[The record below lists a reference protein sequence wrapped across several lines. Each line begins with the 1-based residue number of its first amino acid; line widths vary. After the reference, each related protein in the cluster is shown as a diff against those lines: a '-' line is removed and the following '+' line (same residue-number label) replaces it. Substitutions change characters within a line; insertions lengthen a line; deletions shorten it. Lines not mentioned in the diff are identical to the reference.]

1 MFRNYLKTAWRVIV
15 RNKTFSAINVL
26 GLALGIACSLLIALW
41 VSHERS
47 IDNFHAN
54 NELLFQVYER
64 NQYDGKTEGSYPT
77 QGLLAEELKKTIPEI
92 EYASGYEYASAPGTQ
107 STFEAGTKINKAN
120 GAFAG
125 EDFFKM
131 FSYPILQGN
140 PQTALTANESV
151 AISRKMAE
159 QFFGSP
165 AAAIGKTMRFE
176 NKEDLVVTA
185 VFENNSDKSSLQ
197 FDFLRSWTAFVKQN
211 DWVHNWGNTDP
222 QTFVQLRKD
231 ADANRV
237 EAKIKDFIYRYQ
249 QRDKSFVIE
258 LGLQPYGERYL
269 HSTFKEGKPDG
280 GRIEYVRL
288 FSLVAIFILLIAC
301 INFMNLATARSAV
314 RAKEV
319 GVRKVIG
326 ANVSSLT
333 WQFIGEAMLL
343 CFVSSLV
350 AVLVAALCLPAF
362 NSLSGKVLNLPFSQP
377 AFWVALL
384 ILIVVTGLIAGS
396 YPALFLSSL
405 NPVKVLKTGLR
416 FGRGAVLFRKGL
428 VVFQFALSVILIVGM
443 VVIYRQMDYVQSKN
457 LGYDRDNLL
466 YIPIEGDLIKNYNVF
481 KQEASKIPGVQSIS
495 KMRNSPTVIEHHT
508 TSIDWEGK
516 DPNLSVSFADAVVGY
531 DFAKTMRLKLKEGR
545 DFSETFGRDSA
556 SFLLNETA
564 VAKIGYKDPVGKT
577 VSWGNRKGVIV
588 GVLQDFH
595 FNSLHQAI
603 DPLIVRL
610 DENWGWGTI
619 LVRIK
624 GSETKAALASLQN
637 LCKSINPKF
646 PFTYSFSDEEFSRLY
661 TSEQTVSSLSN
672 WAAFLGIF
680 ISCLGL
686 FGLAMFTASQ
696 RTKEIVVRKVLG
708 ASVSNIAALL
718 VTNFLKPVFIAIV
731 IAIPVARYFMKNWLE
746 GFAYRIDIGWWVF
759 ALAGLLAI
767 VIALLTVA
775 FQAIKSAVANPVK
788 SLRTE

>member
-15 RNKTFSAINVL
+15 RNKTFSTINVL

-54 NELLFQVYER
+54 NATLYQVYER
-64 NQYDGKTEGSYPT
+64 NHYDGKTEASYPT
-77 QGLLAEELKKTIPEI
+77 QGLLAEELKKTIPEVQ
-92 EYASGYEYASAPGTQ
+92 YASGYEYASAPGTQ

-131 FSYPILQGN
+131 FSYPLLQGTTQN
-140 PQTALTANESV
+140 ALNNYESV
-151 AISRKMAE
+151 AISRKMAQ
-159 QFFGSP
+159 QFFGTV

-185 VFENNSDKSSLQ
+185 VFENVSDKSSVQ

-222 QTFVQLRKD
+222 QSFVQLRKD
-231 ADANRV
+231 AKAERV

-249 QRDKSFVIE
+249 QRDKSFVVE
-258 LGLQPYGERYL
+258 LGLQPYGDRYL
-269 HSTFKEGKPDG
+269 HSTFNQGKPDG

-319 GVRKVIG
+319 GVRKVTG
-326 ANVSSLT
+326 ANMSSLT

-343 CFVSSLV
+343 CFIASLV
-350 AVLVAALCLPAF
+350 ALALAALCLPAF
-362 NSLSGKVLNLPFSQP
+362 NSLSGKNLSLPLSQP
-377 AFWVALL
+377 IFWAALITL
-384 ILIVVTGLIAGS
+384 IIVSGFVAGS

-416 FGRGAVLFRKGL
+416 FGRGAILFRRGL

-457 LGYDRDNLL
+457 LGYDRENLL
-466 YIPIEGDLIKNYNVF
+466 YIPIEGDLIKNYSVF
-481 KQEASKIPGVQSIS
+481 KQQASQIPGVQSIS

-508 TSIDWEGK
+508 TSIEWEGK
-516 DPNLSVSFADAVVGY
+516 DPNLGVSFADAVVGY

-545 DFSETFGRDSA
+545 DFSEVYGRDSA

-564 VAKIGYKDPVGKT
+564 IEKIGYKDPVGKAI
-577 VSWGNRKGVIV
+577 SWGKYKGTII

-595 FNSLHQAI
+595 FNSLHQTI

-624 GSETKAALASLQN
+624 GAQTKDVLASLQS
-637 LCKSINPKF
+637 LCKTMNPKF
-646 PFTYSFSDEEFSRLY
+646 PFTYSFSDEEFARMY
-661 TSEQTVSSLSN
+661 TSEQTVSKLSN

-696 RTKEIVVRKVLG
+696 RTKEIGVRKVLG
-708 ASVSNIAALL
+708 ASVYNIAALL
-718 VTNFLKPVFIAIV
+718 VTNFLKPVMFAIV
-731 IAIPVARYFMKNWLE
+731 IAIP
-746 GFAYRIDIGWWVF
+746 
-759 ALAGLLAI
+759 LA
-767 VIALLTVA
+767 
-775 FQAIKSAVANPVK
+775 
-788 SLRTE
+788 